1 MFRNRAPSRIDK
13 LIELSKKQAQVKGIK
28 PVNPGT
34 KSDSEFSFDSSSLS
48 SKADTLTSR
57 ATAKACGYEEHECKG
72 LFVCNAALCGRPVCH
87 KCCINPV
94 SKDSDMGDSEKIH
107 FCCSQSSDNLF
118 SQLRPPTSCITASPK
133 KIPSGIQVRER
144 CAALKLLKLNLPPQQ
159 VGYGLRFDLDDE
171 QDNAGSVTL
180 KDDSDL
186 ECSMPSGEQIG
197 NMVDKLEV
205 ELQLQTHPCMN
216 DTPKITTSII
226 KVRERYV
233 HVSNYLLLIPSRLVT
248 S

>member
-34 KSDSEFSFDSSSLS
+34 KSDSEFSFDSTPSSLS

-72 LFVCNAALCGRPVCH
+72 LFVCNAASCGHPVCH

-107 FCCSQSSDNLF
+107 LFCSQSSDNLF
-118 SQLRPPTSCITASPK
+118 SQLRPPTSCLTASPK

-144 CAALKLLKLNLPPQQ
+144 CAALEMLKLNPPSQQ
-159 VGYGLRFDLDDE
+159 VAYGLRVDHYNKE
-171 QDNAGSVTL
+171 DNAGSVTQ
-180 KDDSDL
+180 KDYSDQ
-186 ECSMPSGEQIG
+186 ECSMPSGEQFG
-197 NMVDKLEV
+197 SMVDKLEV
-205 ELQLQTHPCMN
+205 ELQ
-216 DTPKITTSII
+216 
-226 KVRERYV
+226 VRERDV
-233 HVSNYLLLIPSRLVT
+233 HVSNYLPILPRRLVT